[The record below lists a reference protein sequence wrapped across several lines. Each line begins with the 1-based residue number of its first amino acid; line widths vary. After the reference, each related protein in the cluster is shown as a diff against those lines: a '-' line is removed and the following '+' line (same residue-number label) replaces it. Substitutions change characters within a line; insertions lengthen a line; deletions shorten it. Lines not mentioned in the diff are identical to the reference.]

1 MAQILTVSGVQVQAP
16 DRSSAPAAETFDK
29 LATTFSIDPK
39 VAKHLVAEEGLE
51 TIADFCTFFGQ
62 DSDVDKLV
70 EKVEGL
76 ARKGLNASRLRQA
89 LAACRAA
96 GEAGQLRQKQGADD
110 SDLDGLLN
118 EKALNDLRDA
128 FHRRYK
134 LTFGAQVE
142 PSDQLVSRIY
152 KEIERRM
159 CQVHDV
165 FRTKT
170 LTHTFMSSRKKR
182 RIADGVEVL
191 LPEAEGEIAD
201 GPVKETLST
210 YLALLFT
217 LMLAY
222 ARAGCQAR
230 SDAPTK
236 AEGRGEP
243 SVAYVHVPLDVVL
256 RYHGRAQ
263 NRAAQLPAH
272 MALDWVR
279 ERDVAERT
287 MWIEQHRAT
296 QKTLGVVIQETYE
309 RREAQWDLPVFTAQP
324 APARQLER
332 ETPGRA
338 SQAGA
343 QEDSR
348 KDKLQPG
355 TWAKKLRDGTEL
367 CLKWNQGNCAGGC
380 KRLHACCRVLKSGRV
395 CGMRNHTGAKCKNTP
410 K

>member
-1 MAQILTVSGVQVQAP
+1 MAQLLTVSGVQVQAP
-16 DRSSAPAAETFDK
+16 DRAAAPAAETFDK
-29 LATTFSIDPK
+29 LSTTFAIDPK
-39 VAKHLVAEEGLE
+39 VGKHLVEEEGLE
-51 TIADFCTFFGQ
+51 TIADFCAFFGQ

-70 EKVEGL
+70 DKVESL
-76 ARKGLNASRLRQA
+76 ERKGLNASRLRQA

-96 GEAGQLRQKQGADD
+96 SETGQLRQKQGTDE

-118 EKALNDLRDA
+118 EKALNDLRDN
-128 FHRRYK
+128 FHRRHK
-134 LTFGAQVE
+134 LSFGAQVE

-191 LPEAEGEIAD
+191 LPETEGELVET
-201 GPVKETLST
+201 PVKETIST

-217 LMLAY
+217 LVLAY

-230 SDAPTK
+230 SDAPAK
-236 AEGRGEP
+236 AEGRGDQ
-243 SVAYVHVPLDVVL
+243 SVDYVEVPLDVVL
-256 RYHGRAQ
+256 KYHGRAQ
-263 NRAAQLPAH
+263 NRAAQLPSH
-272 MALDWVR
+272 MALPWVR

-296 QKTLGVVIQETYE
+296 QKTLGVIIQETYE
-309 RREAQWDLPVFTAQP
+309 RREAQWDLPPPPTQAVPPKVTDKDA
-324 APARQLER
+324 
-332 ETPGRA
+332 PGRA
-338 SQAGA
+338 SQAGGQNTA
-343 QEDSR
+343 GQ
-348 KDKLQPG
+348 DKLTPG
-355 TWAKKLRDGTEL
+355 GWAKKLKDGTEL
-367 CLKWNQGNCAGGC
+367 CLKWNNGNCPGGC

-395 CGMRNHTGAKCKNTP
+395 CGMKNHIGRNCRNVP